1 MKKLMIAAAIV
12 CASALAQ
19 AATCYWNFQ
28 STTSTYTY
36 IAGTKDNSKLG
47 TTASPAT
54 AYLFKYVADT
64 LTQQTVL
71 DDYLKGTSLSS
82 MSYAKT
88 ADLAEGKIGKVSFTT
103 EGSGSDTFQWF
114 MAVVNDD
121 TGDIFISKNVTG
133 MESTSESGRSL
144 NFNNSTPSKAAAI
157 TDGKVI
163 AAGGWYTA
171 VPEPTSGLLLLLGVA
186 GLALRRRR
194 A

>member
-12 CASALAQ
+12 CAAAMSQ

-28 STTSTYTY
+28 NTTSTFTY
-36 IAGTKDNSKLG
+36 IADTKTKLG
-47 TTASPAT
+47 TTESPAT

-64 LTQQTVL
+64 MTQQTVL
-71 DDYLKGTSLSS
+71 DAYMGGTALKDMSS
-82 MSYAKT
+82 MTSASMV
-88 ADLAEGKIGKVSFTT
+88 DGKFGKKSFTT
-103 EGSGSDTFQWF
+103 EGAGSDTFTWF

-121 TGDIFISKNVTG
+121 TGDIFISKSITG
-133 MESTSESGRSL
+133 QESTSESGRNL
-144 NFNNSTPSKAAAI
+144 YFNNGSASGAKAI
-157 TDGKVI
+157 TDGKVV
-163 AAGGWYTA
+163 ANGGWYTA